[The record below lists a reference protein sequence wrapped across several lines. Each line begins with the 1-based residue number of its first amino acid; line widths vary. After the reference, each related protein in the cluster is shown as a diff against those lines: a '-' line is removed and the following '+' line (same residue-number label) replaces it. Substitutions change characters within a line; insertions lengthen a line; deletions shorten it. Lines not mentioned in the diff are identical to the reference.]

1 MNRPPNAIPLPYAAT
16 GPRPARTQGW
26 ACVWYFV
33 ACLGLPAPL
42 VLTLP
47 RMPHDALCPNC
58 GGWGAAALIAAMA
71 GVLCLGIFVTIRAIR
86 ARAGVASL
94 LLACSA
100 CAIAGFY
107 LAVAIAFYF
116 AIQA

>member
-1 MNRPPNAIPLPYAAT
+1 MNRAPNAIPLPYAAP
-16 GPRPARTQGW
+16 GPRSERRQGRV
-26 ACVWYFV
+26 CMWYFV

-47 RMPHDALCPNC
+47 RMPHDALCPSC
-58 GGWGAAALIAAMA
+58 GGWGAAALVAAMA
-71 GVLCLGIFVTIRAIR
+71 GVLCLGLWLTVRAIR
-86 ARAGVASL
+86 ARVKVASL
-94 LLACSA
+94 VLAC
-100 CAIAGFY
+100 CASVIAAFY

>member
-1 MNRPPNAIPLPYAAT
+1 MNQPPAIPLPYAT
-16 GPRPARTQGW
+16 PRRRSERPQGW
-26 ACVWYFV
+26 ACAWCFV

-42 VLTLP
+42 VVVVP
-47 RMPHDALCPNC
+47 RMPHDALCPSC

-71 GVLCLGIFVTIRAIR
+71 GALCLGIGVTVRSIRMRVR
-86 ARAGVASL
+86 AAAL
-94 LLACSA
+94 ILACVG
-100 CAIAGFY
+100 CAIVCFY